1 MKHNRKKKI
10 ILSAVFTLVFSAAV
24 SLGNVKDV
32 SAGTDTLTL
41 KAGFYGGPYY
51 EVEVYDDAE
60 MRSLADNNVW
70 TYSGCDT
77 GNFMRVCYA
86 WGVPLET
93 LIADA
98 GIDLNSVKYL
108 HFGTTD
114 SYQEIY
120 ATFSASTLLADR
132 YFYPDFVK
140 AATTEDPLQ
149 ITLDYSKVDST
160 IAGNRYKVPTILA
173 IGSTGFSREE
183 AASVLSRQAY
193 LSPTQSELPETFK
206 FRLLY
211 GQLGITSGAAAYNV
225 QTSDKWVY
233 EINVQLAGSPNL
245 VVNRE
250 LISGN
255 AGEVGSKYK
264 LTVTAELPSSYNYLS
279 SSIRSALS
287 QQVLQSVQ
295 NSYDSSK
302 VKITDLGNGTYE
314 MEVLSE
320 GEINVDF
327 SYSRTDYGGDV
338 VTASAGTSMT
348 ATNGSGNGNGSGDA
362 DDNGS
367 NGSGGTQSGNNT
379 NQSGNGS
386 TSTPTGST
394 STQTGNSSTQNGI
407 NIGTS
412 SKDYT
417 SSTSLKNS
425 SNTNSSS
432 NTSNEDTSDSSEGIS
447 EADAL
452 GSGEE
457 ASATG
462 ATWATTSLAD
472 ITDETTMEQ
481 QDTIE
486 SGVLAAGAAGLF
498 ILGVARSVL
507 DFLINIGKVNAGR
520 PNIGSIKETIKNKFN
535 KKDRKET
542 E

>member
-338 VTASAGTSMT
+338 VTAWINSSQV
-348 ATNGSGNGNGSGDA
+348 SGDGTQLSICVNGEEKASYSLEELMQMENVDAYVELTSGKAA
-362 DDNGS
+362 DEKGTYTGVKLTDLLEQAGIEEYETVIFVAGDGYS
-367 NGSGGTQSGNNT
+367 SAADEDEVDTIIIAHAKDGETLGYYTKGGTGPLRCIFT
-379 NQSGNGS
+379 
-386 TSTPTGST
+386 
-394 STQTGNSSTQNGI
+394 
-407 NIGTS
+407 
-412 SKDYT
+412 
-417 SSTSLKNS
+417 
-425 SNTNSSS
+425 
-432 NTSNEDTSDSSEGIS
+432 EDTYGNRSIQY
-447 EADAL
+447 L
-452 GSGEE
+452 
-457 ASATG
+457 TR
-462 ATWATTSLAD
+462 
-472 ITDETTMEQ
+472 
-481 QDTIE
+481 IE
-486 SGVLAAGAAGLF
+486 C
-498 ILGVARSVL
+498 R
-507 DFLINIGKVNAGR
+507 
-520 PNIGSIKETIKNKFN
+520 
-535 KKDRKET
+535 
-542 E
+542 